1 MKESPSVPNFPKMRE
16 DITFTPQVMRG
27 KETFIVKDP
36 VRRKFMQFD
45 HFGKYFCELCDGNR
59 SIKDISDRLRADYP
73 EEDLDEEYVSDY
85 LKHLVKLKLV
95 LKDRFEFNILL
106 MERVRQDRDR
116 NNSILHLKFPAF
128 NPDPLLQW
136 LLGKIRWMLSKPFK
150 LFYYSFVVGSFVI
163 IAANFSEVLNG
174 LLTFY
179 KFDGWTA
186 LHILLLYI
194 TIVLIIVCH
203 EFGHGLTCKYF
214 GGEVPAM
221 GFLIIYL
228 INPALY
234 CNVSDS
240 YRFPRKMERLWVV
253 YGGVVVELFIGALAV
268 YVWWLTD
275 PTLLIHNFAFK
286 IVVFSSITSILFN
299 MNPLLKYDGYYA
311 LAEIVEIPNLRKHS
325 FAYLGY
331 LIRQRLG
338 LPGNKPP
345 GSTYEHRIYF
355 IFGVC
360 AFLYAAMIF
369 SIIFSLLR
377 NLLVVKLALAGLG
390 WIFLSFL
397 MYILL
402 RKVLKKSTGFLKLA
416 MMDHSGMIRR
426 NLPIFITIFVL
437 LLVVPAAIRVPTVI
451 KGIATLEPYAYSDL
465 TASAPGYVVEML
477 VNTGDL
483 VEKDQVVAVMQSDSL
498 EIALTVLM
506 GKQNRLRTLAGNAVM
521 LGEIEIADRYYSQL
535 SRLDEEESMLL
546 MRRKGL
552 EVRSPRSGVV
562 LTERVKDRQFQF
574 LSEGSLLM
582 RIGMVD
588 SLRVRLEASERQLSD
603 LHTGTPAKF
612 KPESDPWSIARGRIV
627 AIDIVG
633 DRRPEE
639 IESVY
644 RVEAVVMNTDLKL
657 FPGQSGQIRLYGKR
671 RSLWASLLRKAIQTL
686 RLDFFI

>member
-1 MKESPSVPNFPKMRE
+1 MNESSSVPNFPKLRE
-16 DITFTPQVMRG
+16 DITFSPQVLRG

-73 EEDLDEEYVSDY
+73 EENLDEEYVSDY
-85 LKHLVKLKLV
+85 VKHLVKLKLV

-116 NNSILHLKFPAF
+116 SNSILHMKFPAF
-128 NPDPLLQW
+128 NPDPLLHW
-136 LLGKIRWMLSKPFK
+136 LLDKIRWMVSRPFK
-150 LFYYSFVVGSFVI
+150 IFYYSFVVGSFVI
-163 IAANFSEVLNG
+163 IAANFSEVISG

-179 KFDGWTA
+179 SFAGWSA
-186 LHILLLYI
+186 QHILLLYL
-194 TIVLIIVCH
+194 TIVLIIVLH

-240 YRFPRKMERLWVV
+240 YRFPTKMERLWVV
-253 YGGVVVELFIGALAV
+253 YGGVIVELFIGALAV

-275 PTLLIHNFAFK
+275 PSLLIHNFAFK
-286 IVVFSSITSILFN
+286 IVVFSSVTSILFN

-311 LAEIVEIPNLRKHS
+311 LSEIVEIPNLRKHS
-325 FAYLGY
+325 FVYLGY
-331 LIRQRLG
+331 LLRQLLG

-345 GSTYEHRIYF
+345 GGSREHRIYF
-355 IFGVC
+355 TFGVS
-360 AFLYAAMIF
+360 AVLYAAMIF
-369 SIIFSLLR
+369 SIIFSVFR
-377 NLLVVKLALAGLG
+377 NLLVVNLALAGLG
-390 WIFLSFL
+390 WIILFFV

-402 RKVLKKSTGFLKLA
+402 KKVLKKSTGFFKLA
-416 MMDHSGMIRR
+416 LMDRSGMIRR
-426 NLPIFITIFVL
+426 NLPIIVTILVL

-451 KGIATLEPYAYSDL
+451 KGMATLEPYAYSDL

-477 VNTGDL
+477 VDTADL
-483 VEKDQVVAVMQSDSL
+483 VEKDQVVAVMYSDSL
-498 EIALTVLM
+498 EIALTVLR
-506 GKQNRLRTLAGNAVM
+506 GKQNRLRTMAGNAVM
-521 LGEIEIADRYYSQL
+521 LGKTETADRYYSQL

-546 MRRKGL
+546 MRQRGL
-552 EVRSPRSGVV
+552 EVRSPRRGVV
-562 LTERVKDRQFQF
+562 LTEHVKDRQFLF
-574 LSEGSLLM
+574 LSEGGLLM
-582 RIGMVD
+582 RIGTVD
-588 SLRVRLEASERQLSD
+588 SLRIRLEAPERQLSD
-603 LHTGTPAKF
+603 LDTGTPVKF
-612 KPESDPWSIARGRIV
+612 KSESDPWSIARGRIV

-644 RVEAVVMNTDLKL
+644 RVETVVMNTDLNL
-657 FPGQSGQIRLYGKR
+657 YPGQSGQIRLYGKR

>member
-1 MKESPSVPNFPKMRE
+1 MNESPSAPDFPKLRE

-45 HFGKYFCELCDGNR
+45 HFGKYFCELCNGNR
-59 SIKDISDRLRADYP
+59 SIKDISDRLIADYP
-73 EEDLDEEYVSDY
+73 EENLDEEYVSDY
-85 LKHLVKLKLV
+85 VEHLVKLKLV
-95 LKDRFEFNILL
+95 LRDRFEYNVLL

-116 NNSILHLKFPAF
+116 NNSILHMKFPAF

-136 LLGKIRWMLSKPFK
+136 LLGKIRWMVTKPFMI
-150 LFYYSFVVGSFVI
+150 FYYSFVVGSFVI
-163 IAANFSEVLNG
+163 IAANFSEVMSG

-179 KFDGWTA
+179 SFAGWSA
-186 LHILLLYI
+186 PHIILLYL
-194 TIVLIIVCH
+194 TIVAIIVLH

-214 GGEVPAM
+214 DGEVPAM

-240 YRFPRKMERLWVV
+240 YRFPRKMERLWVM
-253 YGGVVVELFIGALAV
+253 YGGVIVELFIGALAV

-286 IVVFSSITSILFN
+286 IVVFSSVTSILFN

-311 LAEIVEIPNLRKHS
+311 LAEVVEIPNLRKHS

-331 LIRQRLG
+331 LLRQLLG

-345 GSTYEHRIYF
+345 GSSREHRIYV

-377 NLLVVKLALAGLG
+377 NLLVVNLALAGLG
-390 WIFLSFL
+390 WIILSFL

-402 RKVLKKSTGFLKLA
+402 RKMLKKSTGFFKLA
-416 MMDHSGMIRR
+416 LMDNSGMIRR
-426 NLPIFITIFVL
+426 NLPIIVTILVL

-451 KGIATLEPYAYSDL
+451 RGMATLEPYAYSDL

-477 VNTGDL
+477 VDTGDL
-483 VEKDQVVAVMQSDSL
+483 VEKNEIVAVMQSDSL
-498 EIALTVLM
+498 EIALTVLR
-506 GKQNRLRTLAGNAVM
+506 GEQNRIRTIAGNAVM
-521 LGEIEIADRYYSQL
+521 LGESETADRYYSRL
-535 SRLDEEESMLL
+535 SRLDEQESMLL
-546 MRRKGL
+546 IRRRGL
-552 EVRSPRSGVV
+552 EIRSPRRGVV
-562 LTERVKDRQFQF
+562 LTERVKDSQFQF
-574 LSEGSLLM
+574 FSEGGILM
-582 RIGMVD
+582 QIGMVD

-603 LHTGTPAKF
+603 LDTGTLVKF

-644 RVEAVVMNTDLKL
+644 RVETVLINTDLDL
-657 FPGQSGQIRLYGKR
+657 YPGQSGQIRLYGKR
-671 RSLWASLLRKAIQTL
+671 RSLWATLLHRAIQTL